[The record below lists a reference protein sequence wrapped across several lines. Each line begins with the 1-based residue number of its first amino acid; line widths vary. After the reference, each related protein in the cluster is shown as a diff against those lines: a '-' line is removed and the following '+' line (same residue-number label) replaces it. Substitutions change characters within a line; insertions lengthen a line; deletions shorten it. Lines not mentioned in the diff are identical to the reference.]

1 VGSHAPY
8 FGYNYIRTLHL
19 NCLGHEINN
28 RHEVIN
34 TVNADAGPLGTPL
47 SYEGGV
53 TYIDSVASTTYSGW
67 QDCDPGEIL
76 TGLTAGY
83 LEAWNNDLYVYSIGG
98 ECDLTEEVSTITDLT
113 WPLPDIP
120 AALWM
125 EAEYEFS
132 YAVAD
137 EFTAANYE
145 ELKAVFNHENCTS
158 CHSIEPDGRPLD
170 PAIYNGYSHTSANC
184 SGQCHTDTLETAN
197 AEADDTLVWQ
207 KGNLWNGPADCDRMT
222 SLPSFV
228 SGGDPAENLKH
239 HLQQDNLIIWAIM
252 GGDVPFNNRT
262 DNDEIMD
269 VEAWRTLVGKW
280 VDHWKDNDYSCTAAI
295 QNLQ

>member
-1 VGSHAPY
+1 MKAYKASY
-8 FGYNYIRTLHL
+8 DEKCETLTY
-19 NCLGHEINN
+19 
-28 RHEVIN
+28 EV
-34 TVNADAGPLGTPL
+34 DK
-47 SYEGGV
+47 
-53 TYIDSVASTTYSGW
+53 TYTFNGQLQLCSKGFHF
-67 QDCDPGEIL
+67 CK
-76 TGLTAGY
+76 
-83 LEAWNNDLYVYSIGG
+83 
-98 ECDLTEEVSTITDLT
+98 
-113 WPLPDIP
+113 
-120 AALWM
+120 
-125 EAEYEFS
+125 
-132 YAVAD
+132 
-137 EFTAANYE
+137 
-145 ELKAVFNHENCTS
+145 ELKDVFNHENCTS